1 MTHLQRLTFLCYISP
16 DCLTAEIHEKCRVFN
31 AFRGLDFF
39 WGGGA
44 YYYLL
49 VLFVCFG
56 FFFFFWHVYV
66 CVVMCQ
72 THIWVGRRG
81 ACGHVTPK
89 VDTGF
94 LRAHPSHYY

>member
-39 WGGGA
+39 GGGGA

-56 FFFFFWHVYV
+56 FFFFSHKDLVDF
-66 CVVMCQ
+66 Q
-72 THIWVGRRG
+72 PNKI
-81 ACGHVTPK
+81 
-89 VDTGF
+89 VDTMNYMC
-94 LRAHPSHYY
+94 LANWQT